1 MEKNKYLKYCKY
13 YKGEDTIPENMNNN
27 QFWYLERGYVTSY
40 DNNHQDWEHLNMLSM
55 CIEKFPETKEF
66 INSFEDE
73 FVREML
79 ATFVILSY
87 SHTPQSGVDFIFD
100 YGK

>member
-13 YKGEDTIPENMNNN
+13 YKGEETNPENLNYNR
-27 QFWYLERGYVTSY
+27 FWYLERGYVTSY
-40 DNNHQDWEHLNMLSM
+40 DNNKKDWERLNMLSM
-55 CIEKFPETKEF
+55 CFESFPETKEF

-73 FVREML
+73 FVRKML
-79 ATFVILSY
+79 ATFVIYTLSY
-87 SHTPQSGVDFIFD
+87 VPLLNADFIFD

>member
-13 YKGEDTIPENMNNN
+13 YKGEDKPPTEM
-27 QFWYLERGYVTSY
+27 QYKDFWILERNYITSY
-40 DNNHQDWEHLNMLSM
+40 DITKDDRKHLDFLSM
-55 CIEKFPETKEF
+55 CFELFPETKDF
-66 INSFEDE
+66 IDSFEDE
-73 FVREML
+73 FVRKML